1 MNSRDRS
8 RQAITKPQK
17 TQRFVLS
24 RKVMVLANILK
35 RAAGAR
41 YRRLL
46 GLPPGE
52 WGVIAQL
59 GERAPRSLNDLADAM
74 GLDKTQISRSVSSLV
89 ERGLV
94 TRANN
99 PTNHREVLIGLS
111 LKGAAAEAVIR
122 KAGSVANEVLLEGLT
137 SVDRI
142 ALEEQLNIFTS
153 RAERLLAAE
162 QDRDLTAQSDD
173 N

>member
-8 RQAITKPQK
+8 RLAITKPQK

-46 GLPPGE
+46 GLPAGE

-99 PTNHREVLIGLS
+99 PINHREVLIGLS

-137 SVDRI
+137 SVDRK

>member
-8 RQAITKPQK
+8 CQAVAKQRK

-24 RKVMVLANILK
+24 RRVMVLANILK

-99 PTNHREVLIGLS
+99 PVNHREVLIGLS
-111 LKGAAAEAVIR
+111 LEGAAAEAVIR
-122 KAGSVANEVLLEGLT
+122 KAGSVANDLLEGLT
-137 SVDRI
+137 SADRK
-142 ALEEQLNIFTS
+142 ALEQQLDMFTS